1 MEKKAIW
8 DLKRWDTLNITITR
22 WDVTT
27 DEIVTYDWMD
37 WMYAKL
43 LDSKWNIC
51 NGTWYV
57 HKVWEH
63 YEFIE

>member
-1 MEKKAIW
+1 
-8 DLKRWDTLNITITR
+8 
-22 WDVTT
+22 
-27 DEIVTYDWMD
+27 MD